1 MCRPTR
7 YPLLVGNRVRK
18 QIRRRGYTRV
28 SAKHQVTIPVD
39 ALATA
44 GLRAGDSLKVEAR
57 PNGEIVLRRE
67 EDPLARYYGSMTGMF
82 PPNYLR
88 DLRDE
93 WD

>member
-1 MCRPTR
+1 M
-7 YPLLVGNRVRK
+7 GNRVRK
-18 QIRRRGYTRV
+18 QVRRRGYTRV

-57 PNGEIVLRRE
+57 PNGEIVLRLE
-67 EDPLARYYGSMTGMF
+67 EDPIERFAGIFTGMY
-82 PPNYLR
+82 PPGYLD

-93 WD
+93 WG

>member
-1 MCRPTR
+1 MDSQ
-7 YPLLVGNRVRK
+7 VRK

-28 SAKHQVTIPVD
+28 SSKHQVTIPVD
-39 ALATA
+39 ALVAA

-67 EDPLARYYGSMTGMF
+67 EDPLRQYLGIFDGMY
-82 PPNYLR
+82 PPGYID